1 VRDTRKDNTMDKQP
15 KVNSEAQKQLDQVAQ
30 KLDAFQEQAREF
42 NPFSGLTNV
51 EAGDPQTKISTRE
64 ANAQDAI
71 YVKPV
76 RSIKRPQGGKDKAT
90 VHWDEKWRAQHDED
104 WKYVKCIVENNE
116 LIGEA
121 VECWTAKWGC
131 DPAHFWKIPV
141 NKPVMIPKL
150 LAEQLSKCQ
159 YHRLKMSDNAEK
171 VNYIN
176 SQMVAD
182 HVVRRI
188 DARPVGFGFV

>member
-1 VRDTRKDNTMDKQP
+1 MVTP
-15 KVNSEAQKQLDQVAQ
+15 KVNSDGQKELNKAAE
-30 KLDAFQEQAREF
+30 KLDHFQEKAREF
-42 NPFSGLTNV
+42 NPFTGLTNV
-51 EAGDPQTKISTRE
+51 EATEPQTKLSTRE
-64 ANAQDAI
+64 ANSLDAI
-71 YVKPV
+71 YVTPI
-76 RSIKRPQGGKDKAT
+76 RSVKRPVGGKDKAT
-90 VHWDEKWRAQHDED
+90 IFWDEKYRQQHDED

-116 LIGEA
+116 MIGEA

-159 YHRLKMSDNAEK
+159 YHRLRMADNAEK
-171 VNYIN
+171 MNYVN
-176 SQMVAD
+176 SSLVAD